1 MDGVSNNY
9 DMSYK
14 KIKLADENNINWKN
28 IKNRKKK
35 KKIWINFNNYNI
47 FLIYNQ

>member
-35 KKIWINFNNYNI
+35 IIFIFYIFFNNAYCV
-47 FLIYNQ
+47 FY